1 MRFSLR
7 NLRQVLSGTGVLAAL
22 AAAGCGN
29 SCFVAVSNNGNGTL
43 FIAVANP
50 PPTCSLSMGMGT
62 MHMVLTRTPACATC
76 PAATRL
82 EHVFVTVRSIRLRP
96 SDPDEGSS
104 SEGFELAP
112 QFRSAPRQFDLIGD
126 SREWLVGNVSVPAGS
141 YRDVRLEFAPDSDR
155 PAEQLSGSGCR
166 AMQADCAIRGDGRV
180 ESLGFPNPPELV
192 IPFEGDAV
200 AVLPDTRLELR
211 LGLRPQTVFVSSGDG
226 WATTLVGNAEIKR
239 Q

>member
-7 NLRQVLSGTGVLAAL
+7 NLRQVLSGAAVLAAL

-29 SCFVAVSNNGNGTL
+29 SCFVAISNNGNGTL

-50 PPTCSLSMGMGT
+50 PPTCSLSMGMST
-62 MHMVLTRTPACATC
+62 MNMVLTRTAACATC

-82 EHVFVTVRSIRLRP
+82 EHVFVSVRSIRLRP

-112 QFRSAPRQFDLIGD
+112 QFRSAPRQVDLIGD
-126 SREWLVGNVSVPAGS
+126 SGALLVGSVPVPAGS
-141 YRDVRLEFAPDSDR
+141 YRDLRLEFVPDSEN
-155 PAEQLSGSGCR
+155 PAEQRSGSGCR
-166 AMQADCAIRGDGRV
+166 AMLANCAIRGDGRV
-180 ESLGFPNPPELV
+180 ESLVLHNSPELV
-192 IPFEGDAV
+192 IPFGGDAV
-200 AVLPDTRLELR
+200 AVLPGTQLELR
-211 LGLRPQTVFVSSGDG
+211 LRLWPQEAFVSNGG
-226 WATTLVGNAEIKR
+226 WVTTLVGDAEIRR